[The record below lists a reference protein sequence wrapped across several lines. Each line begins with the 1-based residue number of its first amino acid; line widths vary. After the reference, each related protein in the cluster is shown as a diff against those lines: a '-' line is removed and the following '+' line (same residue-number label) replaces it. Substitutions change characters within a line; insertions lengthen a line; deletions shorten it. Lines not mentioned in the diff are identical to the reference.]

1 MNYQEK
7 TLYLSELFADYLG
20 DCDCEPN
27 GDGTFH
33 LISWD
38 EDIDEDLVNKVIE
51 VIARDGYDIQGLQL
65 REIPNPKIFSFSFHN
80 ENGEEERLFDI
91 DCTDGHCRPSYVVW
105 DEGVGFTIKDAI
117 SISEAIDKNEF
128 VQKCEEM
135 ENKKNITGFTLL
147 AAYDSKL
154 DLIEFNSI
162 KFQPQ
167 ITILT
172 ILPDDNAVYNIS
184 LSPDEGFKIVTYING
199 HYTDYTGNEVQV
211 LNAYL
216 NYPDGTVYPISIQDA
231 KDFILKNY
239 DQFDKLKQPTGDRC
253 YPCGEVVTT
262 EKEVTMK

>member
-7 TLYLSELFADYLG
+7 TQYLSELFADYFG

-38 EDIDEDLVNKVIE
+38 EDIDEDLINKVIE
-51 VIARDGYDIQGLQL
+51 VIAKDEYDIQGMQL
-65 REIPNPKIFSFSFHN
+65 REIPHPKIFSFSFRN

-91 DCTDGHCRPSYVVW
+91 DCTDERCRPSYTVW
-105 DEGVGFTIKDAI
+105 DEDAGFITKDAI

-128 VQKCEEM
+128 LQKCDEM
-135 ENKKNITGFTLL
+135 NNITGFTLL
-147 AAYDSKL
+147 AAYDSNL

-167 ITILT
+167 ITINT
-172 ILPDDNAVYNIS
+172 ILPNDNAVYNIS

-199 HYTDYTGNEVQV
+199 HYIDYTGNEVQV
-211 LNAYL
+211 LDAYL
-216 NYPDGTVYPISIQDA
+216 NYPDGTVYLINIQDA

-239 DQFDKLKQPTGDRC
+239 NQFDKLKQPIGDRC
-253 YPCGEVVTT
+253 YPI
-262 EKEVTMK
+262 